1 MQWGQAPRPWSPAL
15 WPLCHRDCVITNQEA
30 RNQSTIS
37 DREALGGLLIARQ
50 TDATAHP
57 PSATL
62 RRARKRTIL
71 PKRTRAKRLV
81 VIECSRRVI
90 ALDTAPHTEQN
101 VTCDAN

>member
-15 WPLCHRDCVITNQEA
+15 WPLCHRDCMITN
-30 RNQSTIS
+30 R
-37 DREALGGLLIARQ
+37 LLIARQ

-57 PSATL
+57 PSARL

-81 VIECSRRVI
+81 VIEWSRRVI

-101 VTCDAN
+101 VTCDANLILAEAKSQF